1 MNTRP
6 MPSVFIAAVV
16 SALVLA
22 PWRGASLPP
31 TPDLDPIPVQ
41 GRLSPDGR
49 FDGTLVV
56 KTVTVADAGRLILT
70 GVLDGTVIRRNG
82 AHTPVR
88 GQPFTA
94 PAVPVEAART
104 TDVVLLKMPPIALAA
119 VGRPLTL
126 APVPLD
132 IEAVPDE
139 GLLFPT
145 PPPEGVGH
153 GRDSRP
159 MSELITSHSDKILS
173 ILNLPALAMDSS
185 HLSGMRRGV
194 MGTRPVSLRPAL
206 DRPALPVRPHRSRSL
221 EADGL

>member
-1 MNTRP
+1 MKTRHTL
-6 MPSVFIAAVV
+6 SVVITAVM

-22 PWRGASLPP
+22 PGRGAALPP
-31 TPDLDPIPVQ
+31 ETDPAPIPVE

-49 FDGTLVV
+49 FTGTLMV
-56 KTVTVADAGRLILT
+56 KAVTVADAGQLLLT
-70 GVLDGTVIRRNG
+70 GVLNGTATRRSG
-82 AHTPVR
+82 AKTRVR
-88 GQPFTA
+88 GQLFTA
-94 PAVPVEAART
+94 LAVPVDDART

-159 MSELITSHSDKILS
+159 MS
-173 ILNLPALAMDSS
+173 
-185 HLSGMRRGV
+185 
-194 MGTRPVSLRPAL
+194 
-206 DRPALPVRPHRSRSL
+206 
-221 EADGL
+221 